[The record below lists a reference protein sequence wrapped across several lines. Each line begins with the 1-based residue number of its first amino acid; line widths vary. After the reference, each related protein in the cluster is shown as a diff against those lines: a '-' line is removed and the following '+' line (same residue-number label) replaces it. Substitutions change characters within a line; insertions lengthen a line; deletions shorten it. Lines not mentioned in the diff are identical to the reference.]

1 MRLRK
6 TIKID
11 KDEYVI
17 CELTLRQIMD
27 YFQELTTVKDKGEEE
42 ETTDTL
48 NFFEKE
54 IQALLDLALEGSYKV
69 DDFMDYSPSELKE
82 LYDGFKEVNKVFF
95 DTAAQI
101 GVTEVLDQIRT
112 TIQSEFSGL
121 LVNSSKAA
129 IARSSNT
136 DSPTS

>member
-1 MRLRK
+1 MRVRK

-17 CELTLRQIMD
+17 RELSLRQIID
-27 YFQELTTVKDKGEEE
+27 YFQELTNADKEEE

-48 NFFEKE
+48 GFFQKE
-54 IQALLDLALEGSYKV
+54 IQALLDLALEGDYKV
-69 DDFMDYSPSELKE
+69 EDLIDLAPSELKL
-82 LYDGFKEVNKVFF
+82 LYDEFKEVNKVFF

-101 GVTEVLDQIRT
+101 GVTEVMEEIRL

-129 IARSSNT
+129 ITRSLTT